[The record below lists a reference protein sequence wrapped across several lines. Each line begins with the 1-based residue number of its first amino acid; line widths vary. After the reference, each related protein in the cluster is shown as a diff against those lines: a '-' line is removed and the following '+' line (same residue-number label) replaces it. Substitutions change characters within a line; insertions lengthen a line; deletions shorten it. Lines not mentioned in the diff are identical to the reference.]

1 MPPKKNHAHFKDE
14 KNNFVLQKIPP
25 PLQKLIVCVWLMY
38 LMGTVSFTRLSRP
51 NKKSTSRICFP
62 TNNHIDTSASAWHQQ
77 SHSDTQPFIRESVV
91 GLNSVRHDQLI
102 NRIRRAITELYEIS
116 GGVGRKKAKLYFCLN
131 VSQIAWVSW
140 VRAFK
145 HFQGDRRTFAN
156 IEPTWRHD
164 PTIKLQHNICDTQQK
179 QHLRSCH

>member
-1 MPPKKNHAHFKDE
+1 MRC
-14 KNNFVLQKIPP
+14 
-25 PLQKLIVCVWLMY
+25 KLVGRVFCNLAY
-38 LMGTVSFTRLSRP
+38 LCLTNVFDGNTVSFTRSSRP

-77 SHSDTQPFIRESVV
+77 SHSDTQPLILNLIRESVV

-116 GGVGRKKAKLYFCLN
+116 GRVGRKKAKLYCCLN

-179 QHLRSCH
+179 QHLRSFH